1 MNFILFLVVVFFSFV
16 IGTLGFAQIIGSLQ
30 NIKLRGI
37 GMTLFTIIL
46 WGIILVGEWMLLM
59 NFLPDYRIP
68 YYVTTVISL
77 LLVLGSGKIK

>member
-1 MNFILFLVVVFFSFV
+1 MNFILFLLVAFFSFV

-59 NFLPDYRIP
+59 NFLPDYKIP
-68 YYVTTVISL
+68 YYAATVISL
-77 LLVLGSGKIK
+77 LLVLGSGKVK